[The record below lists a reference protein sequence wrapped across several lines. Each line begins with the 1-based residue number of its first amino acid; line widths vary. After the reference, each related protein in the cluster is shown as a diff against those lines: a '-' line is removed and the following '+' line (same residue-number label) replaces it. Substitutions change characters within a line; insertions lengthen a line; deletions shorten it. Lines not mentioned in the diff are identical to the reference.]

1 MKSICVF
8 LHIYLILTV
17 VLGLDPYSGRIGH
30 VTEPDVARRCINL
43 AAFTARLRAAHLCR
57 LDKLFFIQVVQGLAG
72 THSSPSAITYASPL
86 SSAAIRPDPNSLP
99 SSVEHK
105 QGAAASQAISVAA
118 QHFTYAALLILCSCD
133 RTGQVKN
140 FKFNSSENCKFK
152 DHHSL
157 TPMPGFSL
165 AYLGYIGPGNSA
177 GNMTALLPDWNS
189 EAIPMMQR
197 VLIQSSNAKINR
209 SHNSDSVRATPKTG
223 IRMWGL
229 WKERFQAVQAEE
241 HISTEAKNSARA
253 ALAQMVKVEMLS
265 KTDRQE
271 WYKNTIYYQER
282 AAREP
287 NPEDLARELHMR
299 RARLESLRREIISQR
314 SDERI
319 PDRSAGDTQFET
331 GETPIIGIGSTEIH
345 RSPNFSR
352 VWSFISDTDEIQLES
367 GQTPG
372 DATSYRVF
380 LDDFLDRS
388 EVESRAFRYV
398 CLDVS
403 ENASLQEALE
413 ESKEDS
419 DREASKRASENG
431 FDKPF
436 HESGTVVSESLS
448 GSSAGGSPPSSETS
462 SNAFESTQKVAY
474 KA

>member
-1 MKSICVF
+1 MKSICIF

-17 VLGLDPYSGRIGH
+17 VLGLDPYSATIGH
-30 VTEPDVARRCINL
+30 VTEPDDARRCINL
-43 AAFTARLRAAHLCR
+43 AAFTARLRAAQLCR
-57 LDKLFFIQVVQGLAG
+57 LDNLFLMQVVQGLAG
-72 THSSPSAITYASPL
+72 TYSSPCAITYASPL

-99 SSVEHK
+99 SPVEQK

-118 QHFTYAALLILCSCD
+118 QHFIYAALLIFCPCD
-133 RTGQVKN
+133 NTGQVKD
-140 FKFNSSENCKFK
+140 FEFNSSENCKSR
-152 DHHSL
+152 DQHSL
-157 TPMPGFSL
+157 TPVPGFSL
-165 AYLGYIGPGNSA
+165 AYLGYTGPGNSA
-177 GNMTALLPDWNS
+177 GNMTALRPDWNS

-197 VLIQSSNAKINR
+197 VLIQSSNANR
-209 SHNSDSVRATPKTG
+209 SHNSNSVRPTPRDG
-223 IRMWGL
+223 ISLWGL
-229 WKERFQAVQAEE
+229 WKERFQAVQSEE
-241 HISTEAKNSARA
+241 HISTEAKNFARA

-282 AAREP
+282 AARKP
-287 NPEDLARELHMR
+287 NPKNLARVLHMR
-299 RARLESLRREIISQR
+299 RARLETLRREIIPQR

-319 PDRSAGDTQFET
+319 PDRSTGDTQFET

-345 RSPNFSR
+345 RSPNLSLEG
-352 VWSFISDTDEIQLES
+352 SFISDADEIQSES

-380 LDDFLDRS
+380 LDDFLDRL
-388 EVESRAFRYV
+388 EVESRAFRYG
-398 CLDVS
+398 CLHVS

-436 HESGTVVSESLS
+436 HESGIIVSESLS
-448 GSSAGGSPPSSETS
+448 GSSARGSPPSSETS
-462 SNAFESTQKVAY
+462 SNVSSKQ
-474 KA
+474 